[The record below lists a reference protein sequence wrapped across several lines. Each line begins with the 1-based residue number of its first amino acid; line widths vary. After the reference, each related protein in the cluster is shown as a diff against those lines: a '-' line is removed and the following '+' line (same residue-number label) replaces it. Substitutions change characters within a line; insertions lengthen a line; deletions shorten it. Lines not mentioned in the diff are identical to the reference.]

1 MVWER
6 NQNKRYA
13 IQLKR
18 RVRAILHLPVKKE
31 DFDHTDLEKFGLGT
45 KRTLEQW
52 KEFSGTNPLA
62 KFVSPDDAQF
72 DNYKQIMYVSLLAHD
87 SLGQHFRM
95 RPSAGLANDRQSVK
109 AVSEVDQ
116 PYRVLDSNINH
127 NRKEI

>member
-45 KRTLEQW
+45 KRTLKHW
-52 KEFSGTNPLA
+52 KELSGIDPLT
-62 KFVSPDDAQF
+62 KFASPGDAQF
-72 DNYKQIMYVSLLAHD
+72 DNYKQLEYVPLSVHD
-87 SLGQHFRM
+87 
-95 RPSAGLANDRQSVK
+95 AK
-109 AVSEVDQ
+109 
-116 PYRVLDSNINH
+116 
-127 NRKEI
+127 

>member
-52 KEFSGTNPLA
+52 KEFSGIDPLA

-72 DNYKQIMYVSLLAHD
+72 DNCRQLEYV
-87 SLGQHFRM
+87 
-95 RPSAGLANDRQSVK
+95 
-109 AVSEVDQ
+109 
-116 PYRVLDSNINH
+116 PY
-127 NRKEI
+127 